1 MIAIH
6 SQNIVSP
13 TDDGKDYTV
22 MQGYIVV
29 NGDIIADVLTELPH
43 SFDGEIYDVGG
54 KVIMPAIVEPHT
66 HAIFGGDR
74 AGEFHMRMKGASYVE
89 IAKAGGGILST
100 MKATL
105 QASDGELIHSLKKRL
120 DIFLRNGVLTV
131 EVKSGYAMNH
141 DGEIR
146 LLRII
151 RDVGKKHIADVF
163 STYLG
168 AHAVPRDRDRREY
181 VDEIVAK
188 TLPEIRKK
196 ELADFVDVFCDEIAY
211 TPQEAM
217 RIFSRAVELGFSI
230 KVHAEELK
238 HTGISGKAARLG
250 ALSADH
256 LIKVERED
264 LEIMKEHG
272 TIPTLL
278 PTTVYLLKENL
289 ASTLGLLE
297 DLDMP
302 FALATDFNPGSSPVI
317 STWTMVDIAITS
329 FGIPLNRVISGITKM
344 AALALGLKDRGQI
357 KKGMKAYLMVLDIT
371 DIQHIGYLMGV
382 SPVSMVFKGE
392 KLVYNTDRSDVWI

>member
-6 SQNIVSP
+6 SQNIVSS
-13 TDDGKDYTV
+13 TDDGKDYMV
-22 MQGYIVV
+22 NQGYIVIA
-29 NGDIIADVLTELPH
+29 GDTIADVVPELPH
-43 SFDGEIYDVGG
+43 SFDGEIYEAEDRV
-54 KVIMPAIVEPHT
+54 VMPAIVEPHT
-66 HAIFGGDR
+66 HAIFAGDR
-74 AGEFHMRMKGASYVE
+74 ASEFHMRMKGASYVE

-105 QASDGELIHSLKKRL
+105 QASDEELASSLKKRL

-141 DGEIR
+141 DGEMR
-146 LLRII
+146 LLHII
-151 RDVGKKHIADVF
+151 RDVGEKHITDVF

-168 AHAVPRDRDRREY
+168 AHAVPPDRDRREY
-181 VDEIVAK
+181 VDEIVGK
-188 TLPEIRKK
+188 TLLEIRKR
-196 ELADFVDVFCDEIAY
+196 ELADFVDVFCDETAY
-211 TPQEAM
+211 TPDEAM
-217 RIFSRAVELGFSI
+217 RIFSRAVELGFPI

-256 LIKVERED
+256 LIKVEKED
-264 LEIMKEHG
+264 LEVMKEHG

-278 PTTVYLLKENL
+278 PTTVYLLKEDL
-289 ASTLGLLE
+289 AFTLALFE

-329 FGIPLNRVISGITKM
+329 FGIPLNRIIPGITKI

-371 DIQHIGYLMGV
+371 DIHHIGYLMGV

-392 KLVYNTDRSDVWI
+392 ELVYNTDRSDVWI